1 MDAIDLAAFNEAVRL
16 AQSGQSAYAY
26 DNLNRLSELYPHDTS
41 VLLWLA
47 FTAPD
52 PYISQQAIA
61 RIEQIEP
68 HNPSLLAAKQ
78 WLSQLENTL
87 PLATSVARAGTVPA
101 TPEPRSPQPQQAW
114 EANHASAQT
123 MQAVP
128 VATENSAVEAANS
141 FLATPAIAIVRIPPP
156 IVIGQP
162 PVLPPAARSTE
173 SIPPAK
179 PGRGKRKR

>member
-1 MDAIDLAAFNEAVRL
+1 MDAIDLATFNEAVRL

-26 DNLNRLSELYPHDTS
+26 DNLSRLSELYPNDTN

-61 RIEQIEP
+61 RIELVEP
-68 HNPSLLAAKQ
+68 HNPSLPAAKE
-78 WLSQLENTL
+78 WLAQLENTL
-87 PLATSVARAGTVPA
+87 PLATSAARAA
-101 TPEPRSPQPQQAW
+101 TSPVREDRSPQPPQSW
-114 EANHASAQT
+114 EENHASAQT

-128 VATENSAVEAANS
+128 VATESRPVEVANS
-141 FLATPAIAIVRIPPP
+141 LPATPTIAIVRIPPP

-162 PVLPPAARSTE
+162 PVLPPPARSNDT
-173 SIPPAK
+173 IPPAK